1 MKKVYFK
8 IWLPS
13 IISALATLITFIVV
27 LFLELNKVCLNE
39 LWLNFSNI
47 LIIVEVV
54 VSVVFITISL
64 ARTFNII
71 SSNHDNI
78 N

>member
-13 IISALATLITFIVV
+13 IISTLATLITFIVV
-27 LFLELNKVCLNE
+27 LLLELNKVCLNE

-54 VSVVFITISL
+54 ASVVFITISL

-71 SSNHDNI
+71 SSNHDNT

>member
-13 IISALATLITFIVV
+13 IISTLATLITFIVV
-27 LFLELNKVCLNE
+27 LLLELNKVCLNE

-71 SSNHDNI
+71 SSNHDNA

>member
-1 MKKVYFK
+1 
-8 IWLPS
+8 
-13 IISALATLITFIVV
+13 
-27 LFLELNKVCLNE
+27 
-39 LWLNFSNI
+39 
-47 LIIVEVV
+47 V